1 MKLKNYQEIAVDKL
15 LSLSKKLLQKEGTRV
30 CVLKAPT
37 GSGKTI
43 MVADWLEKLSSEKLQ
58 NQFSF
63 IWISGNNLHMQ
74 SKEKLEKYLSE
85 SRYTLSYL
93 EDIQEGKFKENE
105 IAFVNCTV

>member
-43 MVADWLEKLSSEKLQ
+43 MVAD
-58 NQFSF
+58 
-63 IWISGNNLHMQ
+63 G
-74 SKEKLEKYLSE
+74 
-85 SRYTLSYL
+85 
-93 EDIQEGKFKENE
+93 
-105 IAFVNCTV
+105 

>member
-43 MVADWLEKLSSEKLQ
+43 MVADWLEKLGSERLQ
-58 NQFSF
+58 NQYSF
-63 IWISGNNLHMQ
+63 IWISSNNLHVQ
-74 SKEKLEKYLSE
+74 SKEKLEKYLSRAPKRV
-85 SRYTLSYL
+85 SWFIKNPTKHTGSAHT
-93 EDIQEGKFKENE
+93 G
-105 IAFVNCTV
+105 